1 MNKLLVN
8 GNVVRDMEVKDTGK
22 CLVGNFTIAN
32 NVGYGEDQK
41 TNFINCVLFG
51 DRVESLVEYL
61 VKGCKVLVEGELAI
75 EQYEVN
81 DEKRYTTKVY
91 VKSLEIEKFKE
102 QEDKKNKE
110 KFKKGDK
117 IANERIENVFK
128 NN

>member
-1 MNKLLVN
+1 MNKVIVN

-22 CLVGNFTIAN
+22 CLVGTFTIAN
-32 NVGYGEDQK
+32 NVGFGEDQK
-41 TNFINCVLFG
+41 TNFVNCVLFG

-102 QEDKKNKE
+102 QEDKKNKY
-110 KFKKGDK
+110 KKGGRK
-117 IANERIENVFK
+117 
-128 NN
+128 

>member
-8 GNVVRDMEVKDTGK
+8 GNLVKDMEVKDTGK

-32 NVGYGEDQK
+32 NVGYGEEQK

-75 EQYEVN
+75 EQYEVD
-81 DEKRYTTKVY
+81 DEKRYSTKVY

-102 QEDKKNKE
+102 QEDKKNKY
-110 KFKKGDK
+110 KKGVRK
-117 IANERIENVFK
+117 
-128 NN
+128 

>member
-8 GNVVRDMEVKDTGK
+8 GNLVRDMEVKDTGK

-32 NVGYGEDQK
+32 NVGYGEEQK

-61 VKGCKVLVEGELAI
+61 VKGCKVLIEGELAI

-81 DEKRYTTKVY
+81 DEKRYATKVY

-102 QEDKKNKE
+102 QEQDNKKNKY
-110 KFKKGDK
+110 KKAGRK
-117 IANERIENVFK
+117 
-128 NN
+128 

>member
-8 GNVVRDMEVKDTGK
+8 GNIVRDMEVKDTGK

-32 NVGYGEDQK
+32 NVGYGEEQK
-41 TNFINCVLFG
+41 TNFVNCVLFG

-75 EQYEVN
+75 EQYEVDN
-81 DEKRYTTKVY
+81 EKRYSTKVY

-102 QEDKKNKE
+102 QEDKKNKY
-110 KFKKGDK
+110 KKGVRK
-117 IANERIENVFK
+117 
-128 NN
+128 

>member
-8 GNVVRDMEVKDTGK
+8 GNLVKDMEVKDTGK

-32 NVGYGEDQK
+32 NVGFGEDQK

-75 EQYEVN
+75 EQYEIN
-81 DEKRYTTKVY
+81 DEKRYITKVY

-102 QEDKKNKE
+102 QEDKKNKY
-110 KFKKGDK
+110 KKGVRK
-117 IANERIENVFK
+117 
-128 NN
+128 

>member
-1 MNKLLVN
+1 MNKVLVN

-22 CLVGNFTIAN
+22 CLVGTFTIAN
-32 NVGYGEDQK
+32 NVGYGEEQK
-41 TNFINCVLFG
+41 TNFVNCVLFG

-81 DEKRYTTKVY
+81 DEKRYITKVY

-102 QEDKKNKE
+102 QEDKKNKY
-110 KFKKGDK
+110 KKGVRK
-117 IANERIENVFK
+117 
-128 NN
+128 

>member
-8 GNVVRDMEVKDTGK
+8 GNIVRDMEVKDTGK

-41 TNFINCVLFG
+41 TNFVNCVLFG
-51 DRVESLVEYL
+51 DRVESLVQYL
-61 VKGCKVLVEGELAI
+61 VKGCKVLIEGELAI

-81 DEKRYTTKVY
+81 EEKRYITKVY

-102 QEDKKNKE
+102 QEEKKNKY
-110 KFKKGDK
+110 KKAGRK
-117 IANERIENVFK
+117 
-128 NN
+128 

>member
-8 GNVVRDMEVKDTGK
+8 GNLVKDMEVKDTGK

-32 NVGYGEDQK
+32 NVGYGEEQK
-41 TNFINCVLFG
+41 TNFVNCVLFG
-51 DRVESLVEYL
+51 DRVESLVQYL
-61 VKGCKVLVEGELAI
+61 VKGCKVLIEGELAI

-102 QEDKKNKE
+102 QEDKKNKY
-110 KFKKGDK
+110 KKGVRK
-117 IANERIENVFK
+117 
-128 NN
+128 

>member
-1 MNKLLVN
+1 MNKVIINGHLVK
-8 GNVVRDMEVKDTGK
+8 DMDVKDTGK

-32 NVGYGEDQK
+32 NVGYGEEQK
-41 TNFINCVLFG
+41 TNFVNCVLFG

-81 DEKRYTTKVY
+81 EEKRYTTKVY

-102 QEDKKNKE
+102 QEDKKNKY
-110 KFKKGDK
+110 KKGVRK
-117 IANERIENVFK
+117 
-128 NN
+128 

>member
-1 MNKLLVN
+1 MNKVIINGHLVK
-8 GNVVRDMEVKDTGK
+8 DMEVKDTGK

-32 NVGYGEDQK
+32 NVGFGENQK
-41 TNFINCVLFG
+41 TNFVNCVMFG

-102 QEDKKNKE
+102 QEDKKNKY
-110 KFKKGDK
+110 KKGVRK
-117 IANERIENVFK
+117 
-128 NN
+128 

>member
-8 GNVVRDMEVKDTGK
+8 GNLVRDMEVKDTGK

-61 VKGCKVLVEGELAI
+61 VKGCKVLVEGELTI

-81 DEKRYTTKVY
+81 DEKRYATKDY
-91 VKSLEIEKFKE
+91 IKSLESQKFKE
-102 QEDKKNKE
+102 PEDKKNKY
-110 KFKKGDK
+110 KKGVRK
-117 IANERIENVFK
+117 
-128 NN
+128 

>member
-1 MNKLLVN
+1 MNKVLVN

-22 CLVGNFTIAN
+22 CLVGTFTIAN
-32 NVGYGEDQK
+32 NVGYDKDQK
-41 TNFINCVLFG
+41 TNFVNCVLFG

-102 QEDKKNKE
+102 QEDKKNKY
-110 KFKKGDK
+110 KKGVRK
-117 IANERIENVFK
+117 
-128 NN
+128 

>member
-1 MNKLLVN
+1 MNKVLVN

-22 CLVGNFTIAN
+22 CLVGTFTIAN
-32 NVGYGEDQK
+32 NVGYGEEQK
-41 TNFINCVLFG
+41 TNFVNCVLFG
-51 DRVESLVEYL
+51 DRVESLIQYL

-102 QEDKKNKE
+102 QEDKKNKY
-110 KFKKGDK
+110 KKGVRK
-117 IANERIENVFK
+117 
-128 NN
+128 

>member
-1 MNKLLVN
+1 MNKVIINGHLVK
-8 GNVVRDMEVKDTGK
+8 DMDVKDTGK

-32 NVGYGEDQK
+32 NVGFGEDQK

-102 QEDKKNKE
+102 QEDKKNKY
-110 KFKKGDK
+110 KKGVRK
-117 IANERIENVFK
+117 
-128 NN
+128 

>member
-1 MNKLLVN
+1 MNKLFIN
-8 GNVVRDMEVKDTGK
+8 GNIVRDMEVKDTGK

-75 EQYEVN
+75 EQYEV
-81 DEKRYTTKVY
+81 DEEKRYSTKVY

-102 QEDKKNKE
+102 QEDKKNKY
-110 KFKKGDK
+110 KKGVRK
-117 IANERIENVFK
+117 
-128 NN
+128 

>member
-8 GNVVRDMEVKDTGK
+8 GNLVKDMEVKDTGK

-32 NVGYGEDQK
+32 NVGYGEEQK
-41 TNFINCVLFG
+41 TNFLNCVMFG
-51 DRVESLVEYL
+51 DRVESLVQYL
-61 VKGCKVLVEGELAI
+61 VKGCKVLIEGELAI

-102 QEDKKNKE
+102 QEDKKNKY
-110 KFKKGDK
+110 KKGVRK
-117 IANERIENVFK
+117 
-128 NN
+128 

>member
-41 TNFINCVLFG
+41 TNFVNCVLFG
-51 DRVESLVEYL
+51 DRVESLVQYL

-75 EQYEVN
+75 EQYEVD
-81 DEKRYTTKVY
+81 DEKRYSTKVY

-102 QEDKKNKE
+102 QEDKKNKY
-110 KFKKGDK
+110 KKGVRK
-117 IANERIENVFK
+117 
-128 NN
+128 

>member
-8 GNVVRDMEVKDTGK
+8 GNLVRDMEVKDTGK
-22 CLVGNFTIAN
+22 CLVGTFTIAN
-32 NVGYGEDQK
+32 NVGYDEEQK
-41 TNFINCVLFG
+41 TNFVNCVLFG

-102 QEDKKNKE
+102 QEDKKNKY
-110 KFKKGDK
+110 KKGVRK
-117 IANERIENVFK
+117 
-128 NN
+128 

>member
-8 GNVVRDMEVKDTGK
+8 GNIVRDMEVKDTGK

-32 NVGYGEDQK
+32 NVGYGEEQK
-41 TNFINCVLFG
+41 TNFVNCVLFG

-61 VKGCKVLVEGELAI
+61 VKGCKVLIDGELAI

-81 DEKRYTTKVY
+81 DEKRYATKVY

-102 QEDKKNKE
+102 QEDKKNKY
-110 KFKKGDK
+110 KKGVRK
-117 IANERIENVFK
+117 
-128 NN
+128 